1 MNTLLLKSRS
11 VSLFLVATLALFAV
25 RANAGWKVGDVLP
38 DLSAH
43 KLEGKLP
50 ELKGKVVLVDFWAS
64 WCLPCAKSF
73 PAMDE
78 LYQKYKDR
86 GLVVV
91 AVSVDDKSA
100 DMEKFLKKHSA
111 SFPVVR
117 DAAHSLVAAADVS
130 TMPTSF
136 IVDREGKVRFVHTGF
151 RGEETKK
158 QYVEQIESLVKGAP

>member
-1 MNTLLLKSRS
+1 MNTLPLNTRS
-11 VSLFLVATLALFAV
+11 VLLLLIATLALLAA
-25 RANAGWKVGDVLP
+25 RANAGWKVGDSLP
-38 DLSAH
+38 DLAAH

-64 WCLPCAKSF
+64 WCVPCAKSF

-78 LYQKYKDR
+78 LYHKYKDR

-91 AVSVDDKSA
+91 AVSVDDKAA

-111 SFPVVR
+111 SFTVVR

-130 TMPTSF
+130 TMPTAF
-136 IVDREGKVRFVHTGF
+136 IVDREGKVRFVHSGF

-158 QYVEQIESLVKGAP
+158 QYSEQIESLLKGAP